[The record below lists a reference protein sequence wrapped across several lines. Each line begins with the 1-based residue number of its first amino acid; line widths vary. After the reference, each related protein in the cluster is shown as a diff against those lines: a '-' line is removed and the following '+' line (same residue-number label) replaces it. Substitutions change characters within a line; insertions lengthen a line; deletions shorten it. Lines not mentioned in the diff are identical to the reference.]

1 VVDLRRAQARR
12 RLGLAGMRERA
23 NLVGGALQ
31 IESRPGGPTT
41 LSIFVPASMSL
52 PDLVSDLVSA
62 LDEKPRDVTRY
73 R

>member
-1 VVDLRRAQARR
+1 
-12 RLGLAGMRERA
+12 MRERA

-31 IESRPGGPTT
+31 IESQPGGPTT

-62 LDEKPRDVTRY
+62 LDEKPRDVRRY